1 MPSTADFVIFLGK
14 IGEQSIVIAGNL
26 INFYYFFMGRNEKNE
41 AQKKSLCA
49 LFSILLY
56 FERKSKMN
64 QKVHQVKQIKRG

>member
-1 MPSTADFVIFLGK
+1 MTSTADFVIFLGK
-14 IGEQSIVIAGNL
+14 IGEQSIVNAGNL

-49 LFSILLY
+49 FFSILLY